1 MKQNYPGEQWK
12 AIRFDFPFT
21 NDCRIEVSNFG
32 RLRTFNK
39 VSDGNIIN
47 GSMVNGYRIIRL
59 KFYSPRDEK
68 TQARFEFLQEQVN
81 ILAAKLKLLKDKS
94 DGNHPIAETENLL
107 TAFKMNLHKELK
119 EDLKSRT
126 IHYHSLIHRLV
137 ADYFLTKPR
146 DKQTIVAHLD
156 YDKLNNRSVNLK
168 WMTPEENY
176 GHQRS
181 SPYVIKEKLRMRQSG
196 NYNSVRI
203 KLSVTKVM
211 LLKKLLSQGKPM
223 HQLVKIFKV
232 TDTQIFRIKRG
243 ENWSD
248 IEAAN

>member
-1 MKQNYPGEQWK
+1 MKQIYPGEQWK

-21 NDCRIEVSNFG
+21 NDCRIEISNFG
-32 RLRTFNK
+32 RLRTYNK

-59 KFYSPRDEK
+59 KFHSPRDKE
-68 TQARFEFLQEQVN
+68 THARFDYLKGQVDM
-81 ILAAKLKLLKDKS
+81 LASKLKLLKNESEATDS
-94 DGNHPIAETENLL
+94 IAATENLL
-107 TAFKMNLHKELK
+107 TAFKTNLQKELRQ
-119 EDLKSRT
+119 DLRSRT
-126 IHYHSLIHRLV
+126 VYYHSLIHRLV
-137 ADYFLTKPR
+137 ADYFLQKPR
-146 DKQTIVAHLD
+146 DNQTIVAHLD
-156 YDKLNNRSVNLK
+156 YDKLNNRSANLK

-176 GHQRS
+176 EHQRS
-181 SPYVIKEKLRMRQSG
+181 SPFVINQKLRMKQNG
-196 NYNSVRI
+196 NNHSTHI

-243 ENWSD
+243 ENWSE